1 MKTGLILAGGILLMP
16 LQAAFASGP
25 AMTLGPEQNVSSS
38 AGLNPALN
46 EYQTDLRCNPANPL
60 QMLITC
66 KVGSDEKQTMTLS
79 TVDGGKMWTASP
91 VLAHSGDPDGVYAQ
105 DGRALWSFINTQ
117 PKSLGARTSTTAGIS
132 WGDTVIADVTEID
145 HPQMICDRTAGKF
158 GGSIYIAGRPMS
170 TGGYDVVRS
179 RDHGATFATT
189 HLAYQGDLNK
199 GFVEKPAVLADGTL
213 LIPIMGAAKILAKD
227 GNYAGSERKL
237 YCLRS
242 RDGGET
248 FDPPILIAPW
258 NNPAKTIA
266 GGAAETGGFAVGTW
280 QGRER
285 IYLTFAQGLE
295 TEPDALMLTTSD
307 DGGTTWTQPRAIV
320 PPALPGRGAGSSSI
334 MVNSAG
340 VIGIQYYSLE
350 SGHDFDVFFTA
361 STDGGATFSRP
372 LRVSTA
378 PSIQPLTEPRWAG
391 QDQVYGD
398 VDAKG
403 VFHLVW
409 TDARNFATAYQVYTR
424 SVTVTPSAD

>member
-1 MKTGLILAGGILLMP
+1 MKIHLSLAAALLLMLP
-16 LQAAFASGP
+16 QATFAAGP
-25 AMTLGPEQNVSSS
+25 VVSLGPEQNVSSS

-46 EYQTDLRCNPANPL
+46 EYQTDLRCNPADPL
-60 QMLITC
+60 QRLITC
-66 KVGSDEKQTMTLS
+66 KVGSDEKQTIALATI
-79 TVDGGKMWTASP
+79 DGGKTWTASP

-117 PKSLGARTSTTAGIS
+117 PKSLGVRTSTTTGAT
-132 WGDTVIADVTEID
+132 WGDTIIADVTEID
-145 HPQMICDRTAGKF
+145 HPQMICDRGTGKF

-170 TGGYDVVRS
+170 TGGYDVVCS

-199 GFVEKPAVLADGTL
+199 GFVEKPAVLANGTL
-213 LIPIMGAAKILAKD
+213 VIPIMGAAKILAKD

-242 RDGGET
+242 HDGGVT
-248 FDPPILIAPW
+248 FDPPIVITPW
-258 NNPAKTIA
+258 NGPAKTIA

-295 TEPDALMLTTSD
+295 TEPDALMMTTSD
-307 DGGTTWTQPRAIV
+307 DGGTTWTKPRAIV
-320 PPALPGRGAGSSSI
+320 PPALPGWGAGSSSI
-334 MVNSAG
+334 MVNSTG
-340 VIGIQYYSLE
+340 IVGIQYYSLE

-361 STDGGATFSRP
+361 STDGGATFSKPVR
-372 LRVSTA
+372 LSTA
-378 PSIQPLTEPRWAG
+378 TSNQPLTEPRWAG

-398 VDAKG
+398 TDAKG

-409 TDARNFATAYQVYTR
+409 TDARNHATAYQVYTR
-424 SVTVTPSAD
+424 SVTVTLPVQ